1 VLIRVNSWLFSGQK
15 PGFWLHGWRWLFLLI
30 LFTGCEAEPP
40 PPPPPATPTSPP
52 PTLRIGLT
60 DSAAG
65 LADLV
70 AEPFAAQNQQAAL
83 QFITANNRTLLA
95 DLAGGQLEAVLVH
108 YIPANSENWF
118 NPVALDGLVIVVHPD
133 NPVESL
139 SLAEIQAIFNG
150 RLDNWSAVG
159 GPDLAIQLV
168 SREQGAG
175 TRTLLG
181 ERILLEQR
189 LAITAEI
196 VSGNEQM
203 LEMVAANP
211 AGSPA
216 GSPAAVG
223 YSMMGSVSSQVKSL
237 LVEGLAATPES
248 TADQSYPLTS
258 PLYFVTLEEPAGEL
272 RAFLAWLQSPAG
284 QEIIGQRYGRVR

>member
-1 VLIRVNSWLFSGQK
+1 V
-15 PGFWLHGWRWLFLLI
+15 
-30 LFTGCEAEPP
+30 
-40 PPPPPATPTSPP
+40 
-52 PTLRIGLT
+52 
-60 DSAAG
+60 
-65 LADLV
+65 
-70 AEPFAAQNQQAAL
+70 AL

-108 YIPANSENWF
+108 HIPANSENWF

-203 LEMVAANP
+203 LEMVA
-211 AGSPA
+211 

-248 TADQSYPLTS
+248 TAGQSYPLTS
-258 PLYFVTLEEPAGEL
+258 PLYFVTLQEPAGEL

-284 QEIIGQRYGRVR
+284 QQIIGQRYGRVR